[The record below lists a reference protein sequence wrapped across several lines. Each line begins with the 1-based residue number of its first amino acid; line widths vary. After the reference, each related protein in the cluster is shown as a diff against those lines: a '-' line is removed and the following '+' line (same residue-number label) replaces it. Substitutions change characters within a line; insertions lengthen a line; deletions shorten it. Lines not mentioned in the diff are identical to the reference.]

1 MLHETTP
8 PMPAPFTV
16 RLDESTL
23 NALDHL
29 AEKTDRSRNWLV
41 ARAVEDFVAVNAW
54 QLDKIEA
61 GLAAANRGEF
71 ATDEELARVRKKF
84 APKS

>member
-1 MLHETTP
+1 
-8 PMPAPFTV
+8 MPAPFTV

-41 ARAVEDFVAVNAW
+41 ARAIEDFVVLNAW

-61 GLAAANRGEF
+61 GIAAANRGDF
-71 ATDEELARVRKKF
+71 ASDEELAHVKEKF